1 MVEFVAAL
9 WGAAKV
15 VKEVGKRRAGNTAEE
30 ELKWLQS
37 GKPLSARFPIRPALK
52 ALIRKYLDQHECQYR
67 GRAKDEDWLLQC
79 SGPLV
84 LDHKVPL
91 NQGGY
96 NTLDNFQFLC
106 TRHNSAKRDHSE
118 RAFFIQMRERKERKA
133 REERDKLI
141 AKEKREATRK
151 ATKERTEERK
161 QIAAQAKSGAAPA
174 RKPRRPK
181 KSGGFLG
188 GLFG

>member
-37 GKPLSARFPIRPALK
+37 GKPLSARFPIRPALR

-106 TRHNSAKRDHSE
+106 TRHNSSKGDDTE
-118 RAFFIQMRERKERKA
+118 QAFFVRMRELRDSKA
-133 REERDKLI
+133 RDVRDKQT
-141 AKEKREATRK
+141 AKLKREAKLK
-151 ATKERTEERK
+151 AKKEQASQVK
-161 QIAAQAKSGAAPA
+161 AIAARAKSGAAPA

-181 KSGGFLG
+181 KFGGFLG